1 MSYQDIGYKSPVEY
15 TSLIYLHTYIGDVT
29 TVEYIC
35 NIWNKL
41 HQGDTLRIL
50 RVNNPTNTIVI
61 TGKCVNTPDAL
72 DICRYLTTVSVDVCH
87 EKTIRTETWEV

>member
-1 MSYQDIGYKSPVEY
+1 MSYQDIGYKLPTEY
-15 TSLIYLHTYIGDVT
+15 TSLVYLHTHIGDVT

-50 RVNNPTNTIVI
+50 RVNNPEGFIVI
-61 TGKCVNTPDAL
+61 TGKCVDTASAL
-72 DICRYLTTVSVDVCH
+72 DICRYLTTLGVGVRH